1 MMDGKIVKTG
11 NIELVEILEKEGYDF
26 FLSQTV

>member
-11 NIELVEILEKEGYDF
+11 HLELIESLEKEGYDF
-26 FLSQTV
+26 FINR